1 MTIFECSRCNV
12 LAYSATPWADFTC
25 EACGATSSR
34 KLDAAT
40 FDAARA
46 APRSAGRGDH
56 CAALHHG
63 PEQAGGFVAPFD
75 VYLEGF
81 EPAEALARV
90 LEVEDASECPLRVV
104 GAPSPGFAA
113 LCLYDAEHLPE
124 AYLQVKHAMHPLVD
138 DGHGLRRNPDFAFG
152 T

>member
-25 EACGATSSR
+25 EPCGATRSR
-34 KLDAAT
+34 KLDVAT
-40 FDAARA
+40 LTSALLGDDAEAEHVVWVDA
-46 APRSAGRGDH
+46 D
-56 CAALHHG
+56 
-63 PEQAGGFVAPFD
+63 D

-81 EPAEALARV
+81 EPAEALPRV